1 MALPSHPLS
10 LSKRV
15 GGGKEFLSKETRDAI
30 SAVSSLTIVYG
41 TDTFNIAWE
50 FYEHWCDVV

>member
-15 GGGKEFLSKETRDAI
+15 GGGKEFLSKETQDAI

-41 TDTFNIAWE
+41 TDTFNIA
-50 FYEHWCDVV
+50 